1 MGLNI
6 KWGKVDVNAKNN
18 SSPTM
23 SDKQS
28 FSNPTLL
35 KQDIENIETV
45 DYATVGELN
54 QTILDNSQQVMV
66 DSPSPNN
73 IVLWSKSLSDS
84 GGYFENNPKL
94 VIEFSDVVTSSGITL
109 YFWEHNNEYC
119 REVLLKWYDVSNV
132 LLSSKRFYPDSWE
145 YVCSNYVE
153 QYRKVD
159 IEFVRTTL
167 PKRFTKMSGIDYG
180 EKVKLTNKNIVSAN
194 LLEEVGL
201 TSSQL
206 FTNQLTCDIIILTNN
221 FNIITNPD
229 MYRGLQ
235 INQSLEVASDSENYG
250 TYYIQK
256 AVINGNIIDVTAN
269 DLIGYLE
276 GCEFKGGLYENVTFE
291 FILNQIKAQANL
303 SVLFDNQHSGFEVP
317 TTIMNK
323 VLSGYIPYT
332 NCREALHQLCYA
344 ANVLANCKRGEKIVI
359 FELPTTSQDIIDNS
373 KLIMDSLTVED
384 NEFYSKVSL
393 NAFSYKLV
401 NEIKELENKE
411 YEAGEHIVKFTSPH
425 KDYTITG
432 GTILESGWNYVKF
445 SVTTTG
451 NVVIKG
457 YSYDEVIQQ
466 FESINDSYTGNVPVV
481 KELTDVKMVSPLNA
495 QSVADAQLSLYKF
508 KYKMSAGVWNIN
520 ANIGDKIIIENGIGN
535 IQQMNTD
542 ILAEDICDVEVMA
555 IANSNN

>member
-6 KWGKVDVNAKNN
+6 EWGKVDVNAKNN
-18 SSPTM
+18 SLPM
-23 SDKQS
+23 IDDKQS
-28 FSNPTLL
+28 FSDINLL
-35 KQDIENIETV
+35 KQDIENIETI
-45 DYATVGELN
+45 DYATIGELN
-54 QTILDNSQQVMV
+54 QTILDNSQQIMV
-66 DSPSPNN
+66 ESPSSSN
-73 IVLWSKSLSDS
+73 IILWSKSLSDS
-84 GGYFENNPKL
+84 EGYFEKSPKL
-94 VIEFSDVVTSSGITL
+94 VVEFSDVVTSSAVTL
-109 YFWEHNNEYC
+109 YFWEHNDEYC
-119 REVLLKWYDVSNV
+119 REVLLRWYDISNN
-132 LLSSKRFYPDSWE
+132 LLSSKTFYPTSWTF
-145 YVCSNYVE
+145 VCSNYVE
-153 QYRKVD
+153 QYSKLE
-159 IEFVRTTL
+159 IEFIRTTL
-167 PKRFTKMSGIDYG
+167 PKRFVKMSGIDYG

-235 INQSLEVASDSENYG
+235 INQSFEVTSENKEYG

-256 AVINGNIIDVTAN
+256 AVINGNIINVTAN

-276 GCEFKGGLYENVTFE
+276 GCEFKGGLYQDVTFE

-344 ANVLANCKRGEKIVI
+344 ASVLANCKRGEKIII
-359 FELPTTSQDIIDNS
+359 FELPMTSQDTINNS
-373 KLIMDSLTVED
+373 KLIMDSLTIED
-384 NEFYSKVSL
+384 NEFYSKVLL

-411 YEAGEHIVKFTSPH
+411 YDVGEHTIKFTSPH

-445 SVTTTG
+445 NVMTAG
-451 NVVIKG
+451 NIVISG
-457 YSYDEVIQQ
+457 YSYDEVVQQ
-466 FESINDSYTGNVPVV
+466 FESVNLSYTGNVPVV

-495 QSVADAQLSLYKF
+495 QSVADTQLSLYKF
-508 KYKMSAGVWNIN
+508 KYKMSAGVWDIN
-520 ANIGDKIIIENGIGN
+520 ANIGDKVIIENGIGN

-542 ILAEDICDVEVMA
+542 IIAEDVCDVEVMA
-555 IANSNN
+555 VANSNN

>member
-35 KQDIENIETV
+35 KQDIENIETI

-66 DSPSPNN
+66 DSPSPSN
-73 IVLWSKSLSDS
+73 IILWSKSLSDS
-84 GGYFENNPKL
+84 EGYFENNPKL

-119 REVLLKWYDVSNV
+119 REVLLKWYDALGSS
-132 LLSSKRFYPDSWE
+132 LSSKTFYPDSWE

-153 QYRKVD
+153 QYKKVE
-159 IEFVRTTL
+159 IEFIRTTL
-167 PKRFTKMSGIDYG
+167 PKRFVKMSGIDYG

-235 INQSLEVASDSENYG
+235 INQSLEVKSDSENYG

-303 SVLFDNQHSGFEVP
+303 SVLFDNQHFGFEVP

-411 YEAGEHIVKFTSPH
+411 YKVGEHTIKFTSPH

-451 NVVIKG
+451 NVVISG
-457 YSYDEVIQQ
+457 YSYDEVVQQ
-466 FESINDSYTGNVPVV
+466 FESINESYTGNVPVV

-495 QSVADAQLSLYKF
+495 QSVADAQLSFYKF

-542 ILAEDICDVEVMA
+542 ILAEDVCDVEVMA